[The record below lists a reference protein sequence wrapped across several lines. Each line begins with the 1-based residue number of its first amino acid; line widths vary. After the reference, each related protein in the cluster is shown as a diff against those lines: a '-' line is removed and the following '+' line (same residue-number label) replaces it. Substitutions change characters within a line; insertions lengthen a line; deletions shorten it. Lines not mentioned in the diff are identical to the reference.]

1 MDNFAGPLDCDKNEG
16 IDTTLIYTYPTNLR
30 ILQTTLF
37 NWTEQTWGGW
47 MVDKFSSHINL
58 LTSWE

>member
-1 MDNFAGPLDCDKNEG
+1 MDNFARPLDCDKNEG

-37 NWTEQTWGGW
+37 IWTEQTWGRMNGR
-47 MVDKFSSHINL
+47 
-58 LTSWE
+58 